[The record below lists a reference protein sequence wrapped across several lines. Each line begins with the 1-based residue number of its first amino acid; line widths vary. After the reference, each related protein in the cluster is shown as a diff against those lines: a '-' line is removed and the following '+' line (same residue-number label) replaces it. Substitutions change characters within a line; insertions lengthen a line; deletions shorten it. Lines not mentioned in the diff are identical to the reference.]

1 MQILHSVSATN
12 LALGISA
19 LLDQPIVKIMIH
31 KFLSGEYICKI
42 DHTLA
47 SNVVIVGSIKTNDDL
62 MEILSIIDAS
72 KRAGASDITLVA
84 PYIAYG
90 RQDVMQQTFSSIGI
104 EIIAKILNSMSIS
117 RLITVD
123 IHATNSLKFFDINV
137 THITAQD
144 IITHY
149 NNKLLDR
156 VDTIIAPDAGSKQ
169 RLGELRLETIF
180 LSKTRIEGKVFMK
193 LNDDVKGK
201 KCLIIDD
208 IFDSG
213 GTMIAARDILEANGA
228 SSVYGYVTHFLG
240 HNVLLPMYITDSV
253 GTVVTEEEFL
263 GILSLAPLICNAI
276 KSPL

>member
-1 MQILHSVSATN
+1 MQILHSDSAKN
-12 LALGISA
+12 LASEISISMG
-19 LLDQPIVKIMIH
+19 LPIVQIRMH

-42 DHTLA
+42 DHTLISKIA
-47 SNVVIVGSIKTNDDL
+47 IIGSIRTNDDL

-90 RQDVMQQTFSSIGI
+90 RQDVMQQPFSSIGI

-117 RLITVD
+117 QLITTD
-123 IHATNSLKFFDINV
+123 IHSTNSLKFFEMNV
-137 THITAQD
+137 DHISAHD

-149 NNKLLDR
+149 KNRLLAS
-156 VDTIIAPDAGSKQ
+156 VDTIIAPDAGSKE
-169 RLGELRLETIF
+169 RLGKLGLKTLC
-180 LSKTRIEGKVFMK
+180 LSKARINSKVVME

-213 GTMIAARDILEANGA
+213 GTIVAARDILNANGA

-240 HNVLLPMYITDSV
+240 TSAPLPLYITDSV
-253 GTVVTEEEFL
+253 ETDIQEKEFL
-263 GILSLAPLICNAI
+263 GKLTLAPLICKA
-276 KSPL
+276 LG